1 MEPLVFAGLM
11 FFGVLVVF
19 VSMIIGSQLDPVQ
32 ARLQQIAVR
41 PRTLEEL
48 ELQRPLS
55 ERMLQPIIRGFSG
68 LVGRFYPQNTVRSLS
83 LRLKRA
89 GMETTSTEFFLGV
102 KGFASI
108 VVGVLASGLVNAITG
123 DPVQTLIGLI
133 VGIILGFLL
142 PDFYLTSRAGG
153 RANAIIEQL
162 PDALDLLTISVE
174 AGLGFDAALVKV
186 TEKMKGPLTE
196 EFKRASGEQRVG
208 KSRQESLRGI
218 SERVEVKELKNFI
231 SAIIQADQ
239 LGVSMSK
246 VLRIQSEQLRQDRR
260 QRAEEKAA
268 RAPILIILLASD
280 CRVADSFFSRG
291 LGLLL
296 RSSLRAGEGLRLTK
310 TSSITM
316 WLMRFAIDAVF
327 VDKAGRVVRVAERLS
342 PWRTAVFARGA
353 AEVIELPAGTA
364 AETRT
369 QAGDELVFEPA

>member
-1 MEPLVFAGLM
+1 M

-19 VSMIIGSQLDPVQ
+19 LSMIIGSQLDPVQ

-55 ERMLQPIIRGFSG
+55 ERLLQPIIAGFSG
-68 LVGRFYPQNTVRSLS
+68 LVGRFYPQNTVRGLS

-102 KGFASI
+102 KGFSAI
-108 VVGVLASGLVNAITG
+108 VGGVLVSGLVNAITG
-123 DPVQTLIGLI
+123 DPLFTLGGLIGGI
-133 VGIILGFLL
+133 VIGFMA
-142 PDFYLTSRAGG
+142 PDFYLSSRAGG
-153 RANAIIEQL
+153 RANQIIEQL

-186 TEKMKGPLTE
+186 TEKMKGALSE

-218 SERVEVKELKNFI
+218 TERVEVKELQNFI

-260 QRAEEKAA
+260 QRAEAKAA
-268 RAPILIILLASD
+268 RAPILIMLPTVGCIFPSLFIVILAPAALSA
-280 CRVADSFFSRG
+280 
-291 LGLLL
+291 L
-296 RSSLRAGEGLRLTK
+296 SSC
-310 TSSITM
+310 
-316 WLMRFAIDAVF
+316 
-327 VDKAGRVVRVAERLS
+327 
-342 PWRTAVFARGA
+342 
-353 AEVIELPAGTA
+353 GT
-364 AETRT
+364 
-369 QAGDELVFEPA
+369 V